1 MACGLILSSV
11 HLIPPEAGAT
21 TLMRSPLANTL
32 KQNGAFIDLIK
43 HKTMGIFD
51 LFRKKTTKKLEE
63 QNDEDFIA
71 RMEVMVN
78 KIKEEEGTEYDELPN
93 HKGEYGYSKDNPILL
108 TSISESRKYLDRL
121 IYIKPGSSQYT
132 WQRTGSMRSSIVSA
146 PIDEYNLLD
155 TEFNVVKTIY
165 IWPYNKI
172 NSSKV
177 PEGFGLMDY

>member
-1 MACGLILSSV
+1 MGL
-11 HLIPPEAGAT
+11 
-21 TLMRSPLANTL
+21 
-32 KQNGAFIDLIK
+32 
-43 HKTMGIFD
+43 FD
-51 LFRKKTTKKLEE
+51 LFRKKPKK
-63 QNDEDFIA
+63 NEDDFLA
-71 RMEVMVN
+71 RMEAMVN

-93 HKGEYGYSKDNPILL
+93 HRGEYGYSIDNPILL
-108 TSISESRKYLDRL
+108 TSVSESRNYLDRL

-132 WQRTGSMRSSIVSA
+132 WQRTGSMQSNIVST

-172 NSSKV
+172 NSNKV